1 MTSTQ
6 HNRSRGP
13 GIPGAGGRRESRDPG
28 TPVVIDSGPGGLI
41 AAVPGL
47 LGFTPTA
54 SIVLIGLTYHQER
67 LESVGP
73 VVRTDLV
80 PEAAAAGADA
90 LCGAVYDM
98 PGAKAA
104 VVLVAPGVWPF
115 DGLTSDVLGAALCE
129 LYDNAVDVSG
139 VYVTETLHDGGV
151 WCHVHQEGLDD
162 GWRIHCRGSID
173 DPQVS
178 PILSSG
184 DTTVHNSGATSESMD
199 RELDPVDDEVVRS
212 LLPASWTTGVAT
224 PGHGRTWSPEDV
236 CRLVAGIRGE
246 VESRR
251 PGDTSMLLSARR
263 EVRRALAVPGTA
275 EQLFT
280 FCTRVSLFP
289 SLVALAAGGSATVVM
304 ALLLETAALGRRSLR
319 SRALLLISVLGWCGN
334 HGALGHRA
342 VRRCLQEMDEG
353 RGAGMLPEVIDNTE
367 QLGDELL
374 TMSLAGVIWD
384 GVSDGSAARAVRS
397 ILDQGIT
404 QLDDEKKRD
413 PAGTDSG
420 YARLL
425 GSILDR
431 QALTVV
437 RNALGRRAGK

>member
-13 GIPGAGGRRESRDPG
+13 GIPGAGGRRESRDSG
-28 TPVVIDSGPGGLI
+28 TPVVIESGPGGLI

-54 SIVLIGLTYHQER
+54 SIVFIGLTYHQER

-90 LCGAVYDM
+90 LCGAVYDL

-104 VVLVAPGVWPF
+104 VVVVAPGVLPI
-115 DGLTSDVLGAALCE
+115 DGPISDVLGAALCE

-139 VYVTETLHDGGV
+139 VYVTEALRDGGV
-151 WCHVHQEGLDD
+151 WFHVFQEDQDG

-173 DPQVS
+173 DPQGS
-178 PILSSG
+178 PILSAG
-184 DTTVHNSGATSESMD
+184 DTTVHDSGATSESMD
-199 RELDPVDDEVVRS
+199 RELDPVDDEAVRS

-224 PGHGRTWSPEDV
+224 PGHGGSRSPEDV

-246 VESRR
+246 VESQD
-251 PGDTSMLLSARR
+251 PGEMSMLLSARR
-263 EVRRALAVPGTA
+263 EARRALSVPDTA

-342 VRRCLQEMDEG
+342 VRRCLQEMEEG

-384 GVSDGSAARAVRS
+384 GVSDGTAARAVRS
-397 ILDQGIT
+397 ILDQGIA
-404 QLDDEKKRD
+404 QIDEVKKQD
-413 PAGTDSG
+413 PEGADSG

-425 GSILDR
+425 DSILDR
-431 QALTVV
+431 RTLTDV
-437 RNALGRRAGK
+437 RNALDRRAGK